1 VEDVLGQDTMYVIV
15 EVSLWKRPWTK
26 AEVMASSRS
35 RLVGVAVDMVLLL
48 LLLLL
53 LLAVDDV
60 KDFLEI
66 K

>member
-1 VEDVLGQDTMYVIV
+1 
-15 EVSLWKRPWTK
+15 
-26 AEVMASSRS
+26 MASSRS